1 MRWKTWKVYFLAYCL
16 RLWGQSVNSIPTN
29 LCVCVHICSCACAY
43 SRCLSPFKCVKP
55 PMVLSISLF
64 MALWVSPHVKLLFSL
79 QHQHEVTG
87 FINHGWQTRGA
98 LGTIIAQLYREKD
111 NMETWLLTIARDLCL
126 SVCPVSR
133 AVYLINFTLGGYIAG
148 EQGCAVSN
156 LVQCGHV
163 ACLILINFGKTKRT
177 SLCTAA
183 GAGLQ
188 GSTQTRQEMS
198 RRDSR
203 VREK

>member
-1 MRWKTWKVYFLAYCL
+1 
-16 RLWGQSVNSIPTN
+16 
-29 LCVCVHICSCACAY
+29 
-43 SRCLSPFKCVKP
+43 
-55 PMVLSISLF
+55 MVLSISLF

-163 ACLILINFGKTKRT
+163 ACLILINFEKPSKHRSVQQQGQDFRGPLRRDKRWVGEIAESEKSNFT
-177 SLCTAA
+177 WRALKRKKVDSKNRTY
-183 GAGLQ
+183 
-188 GSTQTRQEMS
+188 S
-198 RRDSR
+198 RRWSAHLR
-203 VREK
+203 FRTLRCRKLK